1 MLLTFDYTLQVFT
14 GKGTGKCYK
23 YIQII
28 KDSKRLKGHFKLI
41 CSDRIFEKIG
51 FPENDFHVRQPHT
64 LIDVGCIW
72 HLNSK
77 PYD

>member
-1 MLLTFDYTLQVFT
+1 MRIY
-14 GKGTGKCYK
+14 
-23 YIQII
+23 YIRSISRY
-28 KDSKRLKGHFKLI
+28 SKKSQRRLKEHFKLI

-64 LIDVGCIW
+64 LIDVGCIL

-77 PYD
+77 RA